1 MNDVLTWL
9 SQYWWLAFSLM
20 GVAGGIG
27 KSWERASKRRH
38 KRRLET
44 LRLKGE
50 IKAAQ
55 LAARGIAPQQT
66 RKQVRDAAAEERAST
81 VQLLE
86 RLFSEHDEIT
96 ARWLDYELDVA
107 KLIAFPA
114 MSDGRQPL
122 TAAFLRAK
130 KIADTLRPASPDAK
144 LSEGEIAEY
153 VDAVGDYAVAFD
165 IAERDARRLRDANFS
180 EMERKRLDRA
190 RHLLTVALDDAA
202 TQAERN
208 LAYKRVREELDGL
221 ILLSDEAVEVL
232 EQKVA
237 GQLVSGSTAGAPAA
251 AAVSTGA
258 PAAADAVGAAAS
270 GAPAAADVV
279 GAAVSGAPAT
289 DASGSGAGVA
299 VPATDAPA
307 SATGVAA
314 PATDALA
321 SGTGVAAPATEA
333 AASGT
338 RRAAPSPEPS
348 REPERMR
355 LPREER

>member
-1 MNDVLTWL
+1 MDEVLRWL
-9 SQYWWLAFSLM
+9 GNYWWLAFPLM
-20 GVAGGIG
+20 GIAGGVG

-38 KRRLET
+38 ERRLET

-55 LAARGIAPQQT
+55 LAARGGTPPTT
-66 RKQVRDAAAEERAST
+66 RKLVREAAAEERAST
-81 VQLLE
+81 AQLLE
-86 RLFSEHDEIT
+86 RLFAEHDEVT

-130 KIADTLRPASPDAK
+130 KIADALRPASADAK
-144 LSEGEIAEY
+144 LTEAEIAEY

-180 EMERKRLDRA
+180 EVERRRLDRA
-190 RHLLTVALDDAA
+190 QHMLTVALDDAA

-221 ILLSDEAVEVL
+221 ILLSDAAVDVL

-237 GQLVSGSTAGAPAA
+237 GQIGSAPA
-251 AAVSTGA
+251 STS
-258 PAAADAVGAAAS
+258 PPSDAQASGPRAS
-270 GAPAAADVV
+270 GAPAP
-279 GAAVSGAPAT
+279 AP
-289 DASGSGAGVA
+289 
-299 VPATDAPA
+299 PA
-307 SATGVAA
+307 SASPPPATAA
-314 PATDALA
+314 PK
-321 SGTGVAAPATEA
+321 PA
-333 AASGT
+333 
-338 RRAAPSPEPS
+338 PEPAPDPAP
-348 REPERMR
+348 EPERMPLR
-355 LPREER
+355 RDDPRA

>member
-1 MNDVLTWL
+1 MDEVLRWL
-9 SQYWWLAFSLM
+9 GEHWWLAFPLM

-38 KRRLET
+38 ERRLET

-50 IKAAQ
+50 LKAAQ
-55 LAARGIAPQQT
+55 LAARGGAPHQT
-66 RKQVRDAAAEERAST
+66 RQSARQAAADERAST
-81 VQLLE
+81 RQLLE
-86 RLFSEHDEIT
+86 RLFAEHDEVT

-130 KIADTLRPASPDAK
+130 KIADALRPASADAK
-144 LSEGEIAEY
+144 LSEAEIAEY

-180 EMERKRLDRA
+180 EVERKRLDRA

-221 ILLSDEAVEVL
+221 ILLSDEAVDVL

-237 GQLVSGSTAGAPAA
+237 GQIGPAR
-251 AAVSTGA
+251 
-258 PAAADAVGAAAS
+258 
-270 GAPAAADVV
+270 
-279 GAAVSGAPAT
+279 
-289 DASGSGAGVA
+289 ASGS
-299 VPATDAPA
+299 APD
-307 SATGVAA
+307 S
-314 PATDALA
+314 
-321 SGTGVAAPATEA
+321 
-333 AASGT
+333 
-338 RRAAPSPEPS
+338 SPEPQKM
-348 REPERMR
+348 P
-355 LPREER
+355 LPREEPQA